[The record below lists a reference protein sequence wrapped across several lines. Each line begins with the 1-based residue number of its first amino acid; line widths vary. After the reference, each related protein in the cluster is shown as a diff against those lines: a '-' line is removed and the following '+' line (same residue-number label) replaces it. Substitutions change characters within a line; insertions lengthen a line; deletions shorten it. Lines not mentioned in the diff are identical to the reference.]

1 MHAHAALRRSR
12 PAIAGEQGSRSRD
25 TCLATYAPSYLEYS
39 LPTHFLTAPLLP
51 DCLADPN
58 PDPNLAD
65 PSPDP
70 NLADLPHGAHVQLP
84 GARFPQAEPEPE
96 PEP

>member
-1 MHAHAALRRSR
+1 MA
-12 PAIAGEQGSRSRD
+12 PASPL
-25 TCLATYAPSYLEYS
+25 TS
-39 LPTHFLTAPLLP
+39 LPTLSTLYLLTSLRAPLLP

-58 PDPNLAD
+58 
-65 PSPDP
+65 PDP